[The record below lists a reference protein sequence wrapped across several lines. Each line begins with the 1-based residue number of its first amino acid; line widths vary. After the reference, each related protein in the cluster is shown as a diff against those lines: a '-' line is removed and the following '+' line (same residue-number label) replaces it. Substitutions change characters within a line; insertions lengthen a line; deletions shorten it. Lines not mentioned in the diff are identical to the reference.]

1 MSNTRTV
8 IVDGETFE
16 VTIEGDGPTYQ
27 VEVGGRTFEVEVPN
41 AGPAPKRRAGGGGK
55 KKRSGTVS
63 ANIPGK
69 VVTVEVT
76 EGQHVEEGQVILI
89 LEAMKMQNE
98 IQAPVTGT
106 VTSVQCEEG
115 EAIEAN
121 VPLVVIEPDPTEDDE
136 DRLSGRSPD
145 VMPMSFWFGPTA
157 LAAGATVMVLNSR
170 SSARVRERARV
181 PSMKLRRFAPIK
193 GLPRCSDGCRRDVA
207 VPLVVGLPHARPH
220 AAHQFVVAP
229 LAIAELP
236 VGFSERVGLLSGG
249 HEVSLGGETRGDCPR
264 LSTARKVAHRLVG
277 HGLTLSSL
285 FFKPRRPL
293 WGQVR

>member
-27 VEVGGRTFEVEVPN
+27 VEVGGRTFEVEGPN

-136 DRLSGRSPD
+136 
-145 VMPMSFWFGPTA
+145 A
-157 LAAGATVMVLNSR
+157 
-170 SSARVRERARV
+170 
-181 PSMKLRRFAPIK
+181 
-193 GLPRCSDGCRRDVA
+193 
-207 VPLVVGLPHARPH
+207 
-220 AAHQFVVAP
+220 
-229 LAIAELP
+229 
-236 VGFSERVGLLSGG
+236 
-249 HEVSLGGETRGDCPR
+249 
-264 LSTARKVAHRLVG
+264 
-277 HGLTLSSL
+277 
-285 FFKPRRPL
+285 
-293 WGQVR
+293 